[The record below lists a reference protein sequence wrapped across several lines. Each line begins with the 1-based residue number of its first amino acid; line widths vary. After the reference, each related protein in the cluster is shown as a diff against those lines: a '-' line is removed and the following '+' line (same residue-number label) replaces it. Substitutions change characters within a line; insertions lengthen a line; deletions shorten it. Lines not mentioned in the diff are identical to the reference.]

1 VFASVCAAVAKVG
14 ESCKTTS
21 LFESAA
27 LAAGLTKIV
36 AATKIAA
43 RLDVIVSASRFLFWF
58 MKNVYNKLPEALW
71 TREQLLLH
79 YREL

>member
-1 VFASVCAAVAKVG
+1 
-14 ESCKTTS
+14 
-21 LFESAA
+21 
-27 LAAGLTKIV
+27 
-36 AATKIAA
+36 
-43 RLDVIVSASRFLFWF
+43 VIVSASRFLCWF